1 MPRLIVWNRRGVAVG
16 LGLALMFALAAAHVW
31 VRLRVVS
38 VGYALSDTRRLISS
52 LEAEQAALRVEWQAA
67 TAPGNLSRLA
77 DERLGLSFPRP
88 EQVVSLP

>member
-1 MPRLIVWNRRGVAVG
+1 MPRLIAWNRRGVAVG
-16 LGLALMFALAAAHVW
+16 IGLALTFALATAHVW

-38 VGYALSDTRRLISS
+38 VGYTLSDTRRLISA

-77 DERLGLSFPRP
+77 EERLGLSFPRP
-88 EQVVSLP
+88 EQVVNLP

>member
-1 MPRLIVWNRRGVAVG
+1 MPCLIAWNRRGVAVG
-16 LGLALMFALAAAHVW
+16 IGLALTFALAAAHVW

-38 VGYALSDTRRLISS
+38 VGYTLSDTRRLISA

-77 DERLGLSFPRP
+77 EERLGLSFPRP
-88 EQVVSLP
+88 EQVVNLP

>member
-16 LGLALMFALAAAHVW
+16 LGLALMFVLAAAHVW

>member
-1 MPRLIVWNRRGVAVG
+1 MPRLIAWNRRGVAVG
-16 LGLALMFALAAAHVW
+16 IGLALTFALAAAHVW

-38 VGYALSDTRRLISS
+38 VGYTLSDTRRLISA

-77 DERLGLSFPRP
+77 EERLGLSFPRP
-88 EQVVSLP
+88 EQVVNLP

>member
-1 MPRLIVWNRRGVAVG
+1 MPRLIAWNRRGVAVG
-16 LGLALMFALAAAHVW
+16 IGLALTFALAAAHVW

-38 VGYALSDTRRLISS
+38 VGYTLSDTRRLISA

-77 DERLGLSFPRP
+77 EERLGLSFPRP
-88 EQVVSLP
+88 EQVVNFP

>member
-1 MPRLIVWNRRGVAVG
+1 MPRLVVWNRRGVAAG
-16 LGLALMFALAAAHVW
+16 LGLALMFALAATHVW

-38 VGYALSDTRRLISS
+38 VGYTLSDTRRLVSA

-77 DERLGLSFPRP
+77 EERLGLSFPRP
-88 EQVVSLP
+88 EQVVNLP